1 MPIKSQ
7 LHGSPD
13 LKCPCMNRGLYRE
26 SSLDQSTEHA
36 LCLML
41 IDYYGTDSIA
51 VPQLP
56 LSDLEKT
63 QGVLTTSG
71 LRIDS

>member
-1 MPIKSQ
+1 
-7 LHGSPD
+7 
-13 LKCPCMNRGLYRE
+13 
-26 SSLDQSTEHA
+26 
-36 LCLML
+36 ML